1 MKDLVIS
8 EAGGGFMG
16 VGPARYL
23 AELEG
28 ALFSLGYGRRP
39 LQDRAALL
47 VGTSVGSIDMALLA
61 CGYSAAEVLQ
71 LHRDHGAAIFG
82 RKLWP
87 YRLAKIGP
95 QYDDGPV
102 LELLKRKLGDRT
114 MSETEVPLY
123 VTTWDARKKDL
134 KVWGPEDKSTPVWYA
149 VRTSMAAPT
158 YFSPVDG
165 RYTDGGMAA
174 NDPLLCGLAAG
185 VDAGILDVAGVKLLE
200 LVTSGRNAERGALD
214 AGWGILTTL
223 RKVILPALTAGN
235 ASDVGYIARA
245 WIQSAK
251 GVPGQLLRVQP
262 LLEDYDLDA
271 TEKAQDVENAWAQQW
286 ETDRDRALYF
296 VRA

>member
-114 MSETEVPLY
+114 MAETEVPLY

-134 KVWGPEDKSTPVWYA
+134 KVWGP
-149 VRTSMAAPT
+149 RTLFPGPALA
-158 YFSPVDG
+158 
-165 RYTDGGMAA
+165 R
-174 NDPLLCGLAAG
+174 GLR
-185 VDAGILDVAGVKLLE
+185 
-200 LVTSGRNAERGALD
+200 SGRRGEVR
-214 AGWGILTTL
+214 GRGI
-223 RKVILPALTAGN
+223 R
-235 ASDVGYIARA
+235 VGR
-245 WIQSAK
+245 SVGK
-251 GVPGQLLRVQP
+251 
-262 LLEDYDLDA
+262 
-271 TEKAQDVENAWAQQW
+271 
-286 ETDRDRALYF
+286 
-296 VRA
+296 